1 MSKICG
7 APRGFTLMELL
18 VSLTVL
24 TVLSMA
30 AAPSFLAA
38 HESLQVTRATEEVQ
52 LFLAMVKSEAV
63 MRNKEVKIY
72 VENTSSWILKA
83 KVKEVDEHG
92 TKKEE
97 EISRLDGSNFA
108 AITLEPTKA
117 DGSLLKADPV
127 RGVLSS
133 SGGRSG
139 GLKIFKVPTRTAE
152 VSYSRAT
159 GRIRICS
166 KEGAYGYDKC

>member
-1 MSKICG
+1 MCKNCG
-7 APRGFTLMELL
+7 ALRGFTLIELL

-63 MRNKEVKIY
+63 MRNEKVTVY
-72 VENTSSWILKA
+72 FDTSSPWALTA
-83 KVKEVDEHG
+83 KLPDN
-92 TKKEE
+92 T
-97 EISRLDGSNFA
+97 EIAKLDGSNFSA
-108 AITLEPTKA
+108 VVMEPTIA
-117 DGSLLKADPV
+117 GVTHLFADPI
-127 RGVLSS
+127 RGVLTSS
-133 SGGRSG
+133 AGNSG
-139 GLKIFKVPTRTAE
+139 GLRLYKVNERTAE
-152 VSYSRAT
+152 VKYSRTT

-166 KEGAYGYDKC
+166 PEKAYGYDKC